1 MEKQIVGL
9 TAVALAVTLSNASFA
24 DSTVKIGY
32 IGPLTGPQAQSGKD
46 TQRGVQMAVDELN
59 AKGIK
64 VAGQNARFELLSADD
79 QGDPKAG
86 VTAAQK
92 LVDGGVTYVIGH
104 FNSGVNIPA
113 ARVYNEAHV
122 INISPAASNPTL
134 TTLGYPYIFRLSAND
149 NVMGARVADYAAK
162 TLKETSVSV
171 VDDRA
176 AYGAGVA
183 DVFVESA
190 KKNGM
195 QVLSREYG
203 TVNSTDFKAIL
214 TKIKA
219 EKPQAIFYGG
229 YYAQAAVLGRQ
240 MRELGIDAVL
250 LGGDGICSPQLGILS
265 SGALDNRVFCAQGGT
280 PLDTLAG
287 GAEFR
292 SRFKAKFGVDVD
304 VYAPAY
310 YAATMVAAQAM
321 QKASSVDPEVV
332 VKTLSSQPFTSLLG
346 PVRFDKQGEWID
358 APVTIYTLGDGALKS
373 VTHK

>member
-1 MEKQIVGL
+1 MKKLKFVVLIASV
-9 TAVALAVTLSNASFA
+9 VAGQQGAFA
-24 DSTVKIGY
+24 DQTVKIGY

-46 TQRGVQMAVDELN
+46 TERGVRLAVDELN
-59 AKGIK
+59 DGHIK
-64 VAGQNARFELLSADD
+64 IAGTPVRFELVSADD
-79 QGDPKAG
+79 QGDPKTG

-92 LVDGGVTYVIGH
+92 LVDDGVTYVIGH

-113 ARVYNEAHV
+113 AKVYNDARV
-122 INISPAASNPTL
+122 VNITPAASNPDL
-134 TTLGYPYIFRLSAND
+134 TKLGYPYIFRLSAND

-162 TLKETSVSV
+162 TLKLSRVAV

-183 DVFVESA
+183 DVFVQSA
-190 KKNGM
+190 KADGM

-203 TVNSTDFKAIL
+203 TVNTTDFKAIL

-219 EKPQAIFYGG
+219 QKPQAVFYGG

-240 MRELGIDAVL
+240 MKELGMDAVL

-265 SGALDNRVFCAQGGT
+265 NGTLDKRAYCAQGGA

-287 GAEFR
+287 GKDFR
-292 SRFKAKFGVDVD
+292 TKFKSKFGVDVD

-310 YAATMVAAQAM
+310 YAATLVAAQGM
-321 QKASSVDPEVV
+321 QKANSVDPQAVA
-332 VKTLSSQPFTSLLG
+332 KTLASQSFASLLG

-358 APVTIYTLGDGALKS
+358 APVTIYTLQGASLES
-373 VTHK
+373 VTQK